1 VRRRCVDLQ
10 GERTAEGLLCNEE
23 PQHSEADAAMV
34 GAHVHLVPRLEHLL
48 RYFACRKAEGSGQEH
63 SALFEGPKIRQV
75 SCCGVCEVP
84 VADVDAGEHRRNSA
98 TREAW

>member
-1 VRRRCVDLQ
+1 MCVVRRDRVDLQ

-34 GAHVHLVPRLEHLL
+34 GAHIHVVLRLEHLL

-63 SALFEGPKIRQV
+63 SALFEGPKGRPL
-75 SCCGVCEVP
+75 SRCGVCGVP
-84 VADVDAGEHRRNSA
+84 VA
-98 TREAW
+98 